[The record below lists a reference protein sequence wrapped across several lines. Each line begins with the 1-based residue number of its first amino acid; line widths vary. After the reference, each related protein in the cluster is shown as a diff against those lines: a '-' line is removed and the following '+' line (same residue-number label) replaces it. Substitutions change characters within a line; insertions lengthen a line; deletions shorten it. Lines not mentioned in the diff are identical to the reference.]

1 MGTAR
6 LLTLTG
12 SGGCGKTRLALQVA
26 PGVLQEFPDGVWLA
40 ELAPLSDSSLVPNA
54 VASALGVPEQPGRGL
69 TQTLADSLRPKSA
82 LIILDN
88 CEHLVAAC
96 AHLTDTLLRACPHLR
111 VLATSREGL
120 GVTGETIWRVPS
132 LSLPDPQHL
141 PPFDRFAEYEAIRL
155 FIDRAV
161 ASAPKFAV
169 TSDNA
174 PAVAQ
179 VCIRLDGIP
188 LALELAAARIK
199 ALAVEQIAAGL
210 DDRFRLLTG
219 GSRIAVPR
227 HSGPPHA
234 VSGQEFRR
242 IPSGV

>member
-69 TQTLADSLRPKSA
+69 TETLADSLRPKSA

-111 VLATSREGL
+111 VLATS
-120 GVTGETIWRVPS
+120 VPYATT
-132 LSLPDPQHL
+132 H
-141 PPFDRFAEYEAIRL
+141 
-155 FIDRAV
+155 
-161 ASAPKFAV
+161 
-169 TSDNA
+169 
-174 PAVAQ
+174 
-179 VCIRLDGIP
+179 
-188 LALELAAARIK
+188 
-199 ALAVEQIAAGL
+199 
-210 DDRFRLLTG
+210 
-219 GSRIAVPR
+219 
-227 HSGPPHA
+227 
-234 VSGQEFRR
+234 
-242 IPSGV
+242 